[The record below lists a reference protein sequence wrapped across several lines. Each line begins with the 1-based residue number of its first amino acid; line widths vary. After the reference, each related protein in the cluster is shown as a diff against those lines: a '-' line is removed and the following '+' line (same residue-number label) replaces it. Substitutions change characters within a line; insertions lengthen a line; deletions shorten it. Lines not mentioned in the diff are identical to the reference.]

1 MKQTRYFHDMLF
13 RAALCLGL
21 LWPCLTAAQE
31 IGSEEVPE
39 KPVWSQNPNDSLK
52 YGDRYRALE
61 NRRAL
66 VGPGSTV
73 NKIVNVVGVGSW
85 VQDLNNLTDEDL
97 NNYVEFPKI
106 VGAGVTVNP
115 VTSVRDLN
123 NHYAGGMKGGFCLV
137 ASSGTSVLSLDVI
150 KAMSI
155 QFYCDGAPVGDPVS
169 VEEGQDASG
178 IGLSLI
184 SIPGSEDACIN
195 VTATAPGEFD
205 EVCLIDAGGVNL
217 TVGSRVQVKYAFV
230 GDAKQI
236 LLTYDG
242 VDSMN
247 EGLEEN
253 SEKGYYLETAKGWN
267 PVLLGIPFPLLPEN
281 IEALTNSD
289 TTDYAPLTPIIA
301 TGYQGGVKLCVAQS
315 SDEEVFKAGD
325 EVGFQW
331 INGAALDL
339 DVGAWIRILLFD
351 RHGNVVQEETVS
363 GDVVGLGVASGGKG
377 MSSVVAERDF
387 SGAEIRFHTV
397 LSVSVGAMGI
407 YYGFVREQ
415 PEIPH
420 HCDIN
425 PTVSTNVCSMQN
437 SFQLE
442 ANPELSV
449 TWSLVSAPADTSKVE
464 VTPGGYVTN
473 MDVDGFYVFRAT
485 AADGCT
491 ETVFLNKG
499 DGLGIDGQVECG
511 IPVVNMPLEGDEEDK
526 YKLSDKIYDSS
537 GSLLSISDLKNPQ
550 YILDTGLDSVA
561 TYTGGLGL
569 ATNLMVTGVKTTDGS
584 LIFDG
589 AGEDA
594 VARRVGF
601 VVEFETTGLSLSA
614 LQFFRIRCYNGGEE
628 VYNNVVTETDV
639 VSLGLAG
646 SNKVQKL
653 RFCIDVPTH
662 DADGKPIRFDE
673 FQLWKS
679 GVLDLTISTLRI
691 YYPFM
696 EDATSDCGG
705 VMSCVTETISVYDPN
720 TGTGTSAS
728 INGNETQMA
737 GAVAVAAVWDS
748 LSCLVDNDLNS
759 AFMMMNTVT
768 VGGGNIIAVKTGRT
782 LDFRHQLCLLV
793 DEKTYAAGVKVGGWL
808 TVRTYYRG
816 VATGDEFTEWNVL
829 GVNAIGYGDK
839 SVMVMQPKQRY
850 DEIRLEVAGIANV
863 LEPQKFYGFFLR
875 GDIDNDGIPDC
886 QDPECCFANVD
897 SLTIAPLCVG
907 DSMYI
912 SGKGMTES
920 VYRLTMPEQ
929 KVDTTFTTDQ
939 KGYFRLGFRL
949 DVAGRYQMQ
958 FYDGSG
964 NLVTASPYSVHPL
977 QTTWKTQ
984 PVNRDWNE
992 WTNWTNGSP
1001 YCCTDVIIPTGA
1013 AAYPLLTDT
1022 VGAGNPDEYCCED
1035 IHFEPGAAVD
1045 VAPKLNYMRAWTEME
1060 LAPNRYYLL
1069 SAPLKNTYTGDV
1081 FVPEAMLGVQT
1092 GEYFTDLTAANSPQ
1106 NRYNPRIYQRRWAA
1120 TAQGQL
1126 RDHNV
1131 EVSLGIDDAFVG
1143 EGIGVD
1149 WTKWSRNF
1157 NHLKTRYGEG
1167 EGFSV
1172 WVDNGELPAT
1182 QAFRFRFPKEHAR
1195 YNYYEDFDHS
1205 LLEDVYEDFS
1215 SEDRADNKRFIYEA
1229 ESDGNVEWTYV
1240 RRRAAE
1246 REDAETRDV
1255 TSQGRTVYTG
1265 MLPLTLHV
1273 TQENGGR
1280 TQNFL
1285 LGNPFMSRV
1294 YLKGFF
1300 DENPGVAAVRVYDGT
1315 NYVTATPGGLSTGAA
1330 DYISPM
1336 QAFFVTVD
1344 EAADGIDIS
1353 FDENCLLPE
1362 EAADGNSDAAT
1373 QALLRVTADDG
1384 RKRAATLLVSG
1395 ANCGV
1400 ATLFDEE
1407 VPPSLSV
1414 FSLSEGDAFDIR
1426 CMAEEGGTPLGVY
1439 CPEGCDS
1446 LTLHFAGE
1454 GGLDVADYRL
1464 LDRATGALWELD
1476 APVVL
1481 RKAGSSAGRYVVV
1494 ASDYEPAPA
1503 PVAEEVYVELQ
1514 GGTATVHSAG
1524 AGIAQVSAYA
1534 TDGRCTAVADAHDAQ
1549 QASLPLPQGVH
1560 ILQVRLT
1567 DGATRSFKM
1576 LVRN

>member
-1 MKQTRYFHDMLF
+1 MKQTRYFHHILF

-21 LWPCLTAAQE
+21 LWPCLAAAQE
-31 IGSEEVPE
+31 IGSEEAPE

-52 YGDRYRALE
+52 YGGRYRALE

-97 NNYVEFPKI
+97 NNYVEFPKV

-155 QFYCDGAPVGDPVS
+155 QFYCDGAAVGDPVS

-178 IGLSLI
+178 VGLSLI

-195 VTATAPGEFD
+195 LTATAPGEFD

-217 TVGSRVQVKYAFV
+217 TVGSRIQVKYAFV
-230 GDAKQI
+230 GDAKEI
-236 LLTYDG
+236 KLTTNG
-242 VDSMN
+242 VLEMN
-247 EGLEEN
+247 PDTVGVNE
-253 SEKGYYLETAKGWN
+253 GYYLETAKGWN
-267 PVLLGIPFPLLPEN
+267 PVLLGIPFPLLDSNIAALIDDDYEN
-281 IEALTNSD
+281 
-289 TTDYAPLTPIIA
+289 YAPLTPIIA
-301 TGYQGGVKLCVAQS
+301 AGYQGGVKLCAAHHKS
-315 SDEEVFKAGD
+315 NEEVFKAGD

-351 RHGNVVQEETVS
+351 RNGNVVQEETVS

-425 PTVSTNVCSMQN
+425 PTVSTNVCGLQN

-473 MDVDGFYVFRAT
+473 MDVDGFYVFKAT

-491 ETVFLNKG
+491 ETVYLNKG

-511 IPVVNMPLEGDEEDK
+511 TPVVNMPLEGDEEEK

-550 YILDTGLDSVA
+550 YILDTGLDSAA

-569 ATNLMVTGVKTTDGS
+569 ANNLMMTGVKTTDGS

-589 AGEDA
+589 DGEDA

-614 LQFFRIRCYNGGEE
+614 LQFFRIRCYNNGNE

-662 DADGKPIRFDE
+662 DADGNAIRFDE

-748 LSCLVDNDLNS
+748 LSCLIDNDLNS

-793 DEKTYAAGVKVGGWL
+793 DEKTYAAGVEVGGWL

-897 SLTIAPLCVG
+897 SLTIDPLCVG
-907 DSMYI
+907 DSMYL

-977 QTTWKTQ
+977 QTTWKKH
-984 PVNRDWNE
+984 PVNTDWNE
-992 WTNWTNGSP
+992 WTNWTDGSP

-1013 AAYPLLTDT
+1013 DAYPLLADT
-1022 VGAGNPDEYCCED
+1022 VDRDNPDEYCCDD
-1035 IHFEPGAAVD
+1035 IHFEPGGAVD
-1045 VAPKLNYMRAWTEME
+1045 VTPRLNYMRAWTEMD

-1069 SAPLKNTYTGDV
+1069 SAPLKHTYTGDV
-1081 FVPEAMLGVQT
+1081 FIPAEPKELPYFTELVADSVPE
-1092 GEYFTDLTAANSPQ
+1092 
-1106 NRYNPRIYQRRWAA
+1106 NRYDPRIYQRRWATTA
-1120 TAQGQL
+1120 TGRL
-1126 RDHNV
+1126 LNGTTV
-1131 EVSLGIDDAFVG
+1131 TIDTVAHV
-1143 EGIGVD
+1143 GIGVG
-1149 WTKWSRNF
+1149 TTSWSRNF
-1157 NHLKTRYGEG
+1157 NHLKHEYGEG

-1172 WVDNGELPAT
+1172 WVDNGTLPAGQT
-1182 QAFRFRFPKEHAR
+1182 FRFRFPKKHTL
-1195 YNYYEDFDHS
+1195 YHYYDDFDHS
-1205 LLEDVYEDFS
+1205 QLAVTEEEYTRLGNE
-1215 SEDRADNKRFIYEA
+1215 RFIYE
-1229 ESDGNVEWTYV
+1229 ENDPMKMVSWDYV
-1240 RRRAAE
+1240 RRRAP
-1246 REDAETRDV
+1246 ETE
-1255 TSQGRTVYTG
+1255 TATLEETTQHRTVYTV
-1265 MLPLTLHV
+1265 LPLTVRLESMEA
-1273 TQENGGR
+1273 T
-1280 TQNFL
+1280 TSFL
-1285 LGNPFMSRV
+1285 TGNPFMSRI

-1300 DENPGVAAVRVYDGT
+1300 KDNPDVTAIQVYDGEK
-1315 NYVTATPGGLSTGAA
+1315 YVATTRDELSTAEEDEPYVG
-1330 DYISPM
+1330 PM
-1336 QAFFVTVD
+1336 QSFFVTVP
-1344 EAADGIDIS
+1344 EEQKATGYNVI
-1353 FDENCLLPE
+1353 FDEWSLRPE
-1362 EAADGNSDAAT
+1362 VDEDHAEAGTTT
-1373 QALLRVTADDG
+1373 QAALRVTADNG
-1384 RKRAATLLVSG
+1384 AVRAATLLVAG
-1395 ANCGV
+1395 ETTPA
-1400 ATLFDEE
+1400 ATLFDDE
-1407 VPPSLSV
+1407 VPPVLAV
-1414 FSLSEGDAFDIR
+1414 FSLSEDEAFDIR
-1426 CMAEEGGTPLGVY
+1426 SMAEDGCTPIGIY
-1439 CPEGCDS
+1439 QSAGAADS
-1446 LTLHFAGE
+1446 LTLSFAAE
-1454 GGLDVADYRL
+1454 GGISLADYRL
-1464 LDRATGALWELD
+1464 LDRATGTLRALD
-1476 APVVL
+1476 APVTL
-1481 RKAGSSAGRYVVV
+1481 RGTGTTVNRYAVVP
-1494 ASDYEPAPA
+1494 ADYEPAPSA
-1503 PVAEEVYVELQ
+1503 AAFAEVYVERQ
-1514 GGTATVHSAG
+1514 GHTVTAHSTG
-1524 AGIAQVSAYA
+1524 AGIAQLSAYA
-1534 TDGRCTAVADAHDAQ
+1534 TDGRRTAMAAGHGAQ
-1549 QASLPLPQGVH
+1549 EASLSLSRGLH
-1560 ILQVRLT
+1560 ILQVRLE
-1567 DGATRSFKM
+1567 DGTVRSFKL
-1576 LVRN
+1576 LVRP